1 MDKDMKKNVERLGQ
15 ASRLIEEEQMHG
27 DNIAVLLKS
36 TRGQKIQMNLLPN
49 LQRNSKFG
57 RKFLLQVL

>member
-27 DNIAVLLKS
+27 DNIAGIIEINERTEDTNELITKLTKKLK
-36 TRGQKIQMNLLPN
+36 
-49 LQRNSKFG
+49 
-57 RKFLLQVL
+57 V